1 MSENVKPQE
10 AYPLKGPYS
19 TEVVKES
26 IQREQAGHG
35 PFASHPNLTRT
46 EGEGEPLKDPHRNFH
61 FMSLVGLAYAILNS
75 WTAMAVSL
83 SVALPSGGPT
93 AVIWGIV
100 PSFIGNLA
108 MAASMA
114 EICHVYPTAGGQ
126 YHWSA
131 ILTPAKMAPAISWI
145 CGWFAT
151 SGWVALA
158 ATAGSLAGQLITG
171 VIALL
176 HPNYKSERWHIF
188 LIYIAY
194 TLGACFLNI
203 FGLRILPKINQAAIF
218 WSLSGAVVIIIVC
231 LSTASPHFQSG
242 DFVFRKFINTTGW
255 PNGVAWILGLLQS
268 SFGLTGYDAV
278 SHMVE
283 EMPLPHINAPRTM
296 MLAVCIGAS
305 SSFIFLIC
313 LLFSISDIESVNTS
327 SAGALLESMYQAT
340 NSKAG
345 AVCLQIFP
353 IIAMAFTAQGL
364 MTASSRMVYAFAR
377 DGGLPFSRIFSRM
390 DRNGVPVHAVLF
402 TTVLV
407 IVFGCIYLGSSTALN
422 AILSSSVV
430 FLNVSYSIPILLV
443 LVRGRHILHPPSLP
457 EPTFT
462 LGPIL
467 GPLCNCVGLGFTIL
481 TTVFFLFP
489 PELPVSGTNMN
500 YAVVVFGLI
509 FIVSVITWIV
519 DGRKNF
525 IGPRDLGALLELAR
539 SEVDATKVNLY
550 TSQGHENQL
559 SLQENGST
567 LPSSNDKSVRTTVM

>member
-1 MSENVKPQE
+1 MSDPTPATE
-10 AYPLKGPYS
+10 YPLKGPYTRETV
-19 TEVVKES
+19 TEN
-26 IQREQAGHG
+26 IRREQEGHG
-35 PFASHPNLTRT
+35 PFGTSRPHLEI
-46 EGEGEPLKDPHRNFH
+46 EGQETVAAPHKNFH
-61 FMSLVGLAYAILNS
+61 LMSLVGLAYAILNS

-93 AVIWGIV
+93 AVVWGII

-126 YHWSA
+126 YHWAA
-131 ILTPAKMAPAISWI
+131 ILSPAKMAPAISWI

-171 VIALL
+171 VISLL
-176 HPNYKSERWHIF
+176 HSNYESERWHIF
-188 LIYIAY
+188 LIYIVY

-203 FGLRILPKINQAAIF
+203 FGLRLLPGINQTAIF
-218 WSLSGAVVIIIVC
+218 WSLTGAVVIIIVC
-231 LSTASPHFQSG
+231 LATAAPNFQPG
-242 DFVFRKFINTTGW
+242 KFVFTEFINTTGW
-255 PNGVAWILGLLQS
+255 PDGVAWILGLLQS

-283 EMPLPHINAPRTM
+283 EMPNPHINAPKTM
-296 MLAVCIGAS
+296 ILAVCIGAS

-313 LLFSISDIESVNTS
+313 LLFSISDVDSVNES
-327 SAGALLESMYQAT
+327 GAGPLLESMYQAT
-340 NSKAG
+340 GSKAG
-345 AVCLQIFP
+345 AVCLQVFP
-353 IIAMAFTAQGL
+353 IIAMAFTSQAL

-377 DGGLPFSRIFSRM
+377 DGGLPFSRIFAIM
-390 DRNGVPVHAVLF
+390 NKNGVPIPAVLF

-407 IVFGCIYLGSSTALN
+407 ALFGCIYLGSSAALN

-430 FLNVSYSIPILLV
+430 FLNISYSIPILLV
-443 LVRGRHILHPPSLP
+443 VCRGRHILRPPSLP
-457 EPTFT
+457 EPTWT

-467 GPLCNCVGLGFTIL
+467 GPICNCVGLGFTVI

-489 PELPVSGTNMN
+489 PELPVTGLNMN
-500 YAVVVFGLI
+500 YAVCVFGFIL
-509 FIVSVITWIV
+509 IVSVITWVV

-539 SEVDATKVNLY
+539 SEVDATKVNAHRADGGQIELDRR
-550 TSQGHENQL
+550 TPENI
-559 SLQENGST
+559 SVTHSNEKENGG
-567 LPSSNDKSVRTTVM
+567 TVL

>member
-1 MSENVKPQE
+1 MSDPNSAQS
-10 AYPLKGPYS
+10 YPLKGPYS
-19 TEVVKES
+19 QQAVTES
-26 IQREQAGHG
+26 IQREQVGLGPYPSRPQGGHV
-35 PFASHPNLTRT
+35 TR
-46 EGEGEPLKDPHRNFH
+46 EGEEEVVDPHKNFH
-61 FMSLVGLAYAILNS
+61 LMSLVGLAYAILNS
-75 WTAMAVSL
+75 WTAMATSL
-83 SVALPSGGPT
+83 SVALPSGGPS

-100 PSFIGNLA
+100 PSFIGNLS

-131 ILTPAKMAPAISWI
+131 ILSPAKMAPAVSWV
-145 CGWFAT
+145 CGWFAA

-171 VIALL
+171 VIGLM
-176 HPNYKSERWHIF
+176 HPNYDPERWHIF
-188 LIYIAY
+188 LIYTAY

-203 FGLRILPKINQAAIF
+203 FGLRLLPMINQTAIF
-218 WSLSGAVVIIIVC
+218 WSLTGAVIIIIVC
-231 LSTASPHFQSG
+231 LSCASPNFQDG
-242 DFVFRKFINTTGW
+242 DFVFREFINTTGW
-255 PNGVAWILGLLQS
+255 PDGVAWILGLLQS

-283 EMPLPHINAPRTM
+283 EMPLPHINAPKTM
-296 MLAVCIGAS
+296 ILAVCIGAS
-305 SSFIFLIC
+305 SSFVFLIC
-313 LLFSISDIESVNTS
+313 LLFSISDVDSVNS
-327 SAGALLESMYQAT
+327 SAAGALLESMYQAT

-353 IIAMAFTAQGL
+353 IIAMVFTAQGL

-377 DGGLPFSRIFSRM
+377 DGGLPFSRVFAIMNS
-390 DRNGVPVHAVLF
+390 NGVPIPAVLF

-407 IVFGCIYLGSSTALN
+407 IIFGCIYLGSSAALN

-430 FLNVSYSIPILLV
+430 FLNISYSIPIFLV
-443 LVRGRHILHPPSLP
+443 LIRGRSILRPPSLP

-467 GPLCNCVGLGFTIL
+467 GPICNVVGLCFTAL

-489 PELPVSGTNMN
+489 PELPVTGTNMN
-500 YAVVVFGLI
+500 YAVVVLGII
-509 FIVSVITWIV
+509 FIISVITWIV

-539 SEVDATKVNLY
+539 SEVDATKVNVHHH
-550 TSQGHENQL
+550 GHSHPNEHQSSVQEKGSVTKDVD
-559 SLQENGST
+559 SL
-567 LPSSNDKSVRTTVM
+567 

>member
-1 MSENVKPQE
+1 MSDPSQTM
-10 AYPLKGPYS
+10 KGPYS
-19 TEVVKES
+19 VQAVTES
-26 IQREQAGHG
+26 IQREQVGSG
-35 PFASHPNLTRT
+35 PFASRVNIHHGGEAGTV
-46 EGEGEPLKDPHRNFH
+46 EGIEEPVKHFH
-61 FMSLVGLAYAILNS
+61 LMSLVGLAYAILNS

-93 AVIWGIV
+93 AVIWGII

-114 EICHVYPTAGGQ
+114 EICHVYPTSGGQ

-131 ILTPAKMAPAISWI
+131 ILAPAKWAPQISWV
-145 CGWFAT
+145 CGWFAV

-176 HPNYKSERWHIF
+176 HDNYESERWHIF

-203 FGLRILPKINQAAIF
+203 FGLR
-218 WSLSGAVVIIIVC
+218 SLTGAVVIIIVC
-231 LSTASPHFQSG
+231 LSCASPNFQSG
-242 DFVFRKFINTTGW
+242 KFVFTTFINETGW
-255 PNGVAWILGLLQS
+255 PSGVAWILGLLQS

-283 EMPLPHINAPRTM
+283 EMPNPHINAPKTM
-296 MLAVCIGAS
+296 ILAVCIGAS

-313 LLFSISDIESVNTS
+313 LLFGIKDVDSVNTS
-327 SAGALLESMYQAT
+327 AAGALLESMYQAT
-340 NSKAG
+340 GSRAG
-345 AVCLQIFP
+345 AIFP

-364 MTASSRMVYAFAR
+364 VTASSRMSYAFAR
-377 DGGLPFSRIFSRM
+377 DHGLPFSRVFSIM
-390 DRNGVPVHAVLF
+390 NRNGVPIPAVLL
-402 TTVLV
+402 TTGLV
-407 IVFGCIYLGSSTALN
+407 IIFGCIYLGSSAALN

-443 LVRGRHILHPPSLP
+443 LLRGRAILRPPSLP
-457 EPTFT
+457 EPTWS

-467 GPLCNCVGLGFTIL
+467 GPICNCIGLGFTIL

-489 PELPVSGTNMN
+489 PELPVDGTNMN
-500 YAVVVFGLI
+500 YAVVVFGII
-509 FIVSVITWIV
+509 FIISVITWII

-539 SEVDATKVNLY
+539 SEVDATKVNAHY
-550 TSQGHENQL
+550 TNQGVVLDNVRPGEAHEKA
-559 SLQENGST
+559 ST
-567 LPSSNDKSVRTTVM
+567 AASSS

>member
-1 MSENVKPQE
+1 MSAPTE
-10 AYPLKGPYS
+10 YPLKGPYTREVI
-19 TEVVKES
+19 TEN
-26 IQREQAGHG
+26 IQREQEGHG
-35 PFASHPNLTRT
+35 PFGNSRPALEI
-46 EGEGEPLKDPHRNFH
+46 EGQEVVSAPHKNFH
-61 FMSLVGLAYAILNS
+61 LMSLVGLAYAILNS

-126 YHWSA
+126 YHWAA
-131 ILTPAKMAPAISWI
+131 ILSPASMAPAVSWI

-176 HPNYKSERWHIF
+176 HSNYESERWHIF

-203 FGLRILPKINQAAIF
+203 FGLRLLPGINQTAIF
-218 WSLSGAVVIIIVC
+218 WSLNGAVVIIIVC
-231 LSTASPHFQSG
+231 LATAAPNFQSG
-242 DFVFRKFINTTGW
+242 KFVFTEFINTTGW
-255 PNGVAWILGLLQS
+255 PDGVAWILGLLQS

-283 EMPLPHINAPRTM
+283 EMPNPHINAPMTM
-296 MLAVCIGAS
+296 ILAVVIGAS

-313 LLFSISDIESVNTS
+313 LLFSISDVDSVNE
-327 SAGALLESMYQAT
+327 SAAGPLLEAMYQAT

-353 IIAMAFTAQGL
+353 IIAMAFTSQAL

-377 DGGLPFSRIFSRM
+377 DGGLPFSRIFAIM
-390 DRNGVPVHAVLF
+390 NRNGVPIPAVLF
-402 TTVLV
+402 TTALV
-407 IVFGCIYLGSSTALN
+407 ALFGCIYLGSSAALN

-430 FLNVSYSIPILLV
+430 FLNISYSIPILLV
-443 LVRGRHILHPPSLP
+443 LCRGRHILRPPSLP
-457 EPTFT
+457 EPTWT

-467 GPLCNCVGLGFTIL
+467 GPICNCVGLGFTAL

-489 PELPVSGTNMN
+489 PELPVTGLNMN
-500 YAVVVFGLI
+500 YAVCVFGFIL
-509 FIVSVITWIV
+509 IVSVITWVV

-539 SEVDATKVNLY
+539 SEVDATKVNAHR
-550 TSQGHENQL
+550 TNGGEIEMDHAPENV
-559 SLQENGST
+559 SVANSNEKENG
-567 LPSSNDKSVRTTVM
+567 TVL